1 MLKNLLALFLKAGK
15 EWQKDNAFQKGAA
28 IAFFAAF
35 SIAPI
40 LIIGISIAGFFFG
53 TDSVRQG
60 ALEKVSGFV
69 GPEGIEFLSGVMQ
82 KTFEP
87 SDNFI
92 AITIG
97 LITLLFG
104 AAGAFFQVR
113 EALNRIWDD
122 YIDQNGGMIQVL
134 SGFILPILFVFGVGL
149 LFITMSLFR
158 TAMTII
164 SKYLY
169 EMVDLNFDLIFAFDY
184 VFSIA
189 LMVGVFMIIYRVFSP
204 LKFPWKYAFWG
215 ALVTAVLL
223 TLSRFIIDLYIGF
236 AELSVIYGAA
246 GSLAVIM
253 FWIFFMALIFLYGAE
268 VTKVLV
274 VNSNKKL
281 RKHASKR
288 RRI

>member
-1 MLKNLLALFLKAGK
+1 MANKILALFLQAGK

-28 IAFFAAF
+28 IAFFATF

-53 TDSVRQG
+53 TESVRQE
-60 ALEKVSGFV
+60 ALERVSGFV
-69 GPEGIEFLSGVMQ
+69 GPDGIDFLSGVMQ

-97 LITLLFG
+97 LVTLVLG
-104 AAGAFFQVR
+104 AAGVFFQVK
-113 EALNRIWDD
+113 EALSRMWDD
-122 YIDQNGGMIQVL
+122 YSDKNDGVIQIL
-134 SGFILPILFVFGVGL
+134 SGFILPILFVLGVGL
-149 LFITMSLFR
+149 LFIAMSLFR

-164 SKYLY
+164 SKYLN
-169 EMVDLNFDLIFAFDY
+169 EMIDLNFDLIFAFDY
-184 VFSIA
+184 VFSIV
-189 LMVGVFMIIYRVFSP
+189 LMVAVFMFIYRAFSP
-204 LKFPWKYAFWG
+204 LKFEWKYAFG
-215 ALVTAVLL
+215 GSLVTAIML
-223 TLSRFIIDLYIGF
+223 TFSSFIIDIYIGF
-236 AELSVIYGAA
+236 AGLSVVYGAA

-274 VNSNKKL
+274 INNNKKL
-281 RKHASKR
+281 RKYARKR
-288 RRI
+288 GRI